1 MEDVFR
7 LQLFSVRRTNK
18 PLPKSMVTLNNEK
31 KKNPKSIHCG
41 QAYVGFELGD
51 LPTLLSLY
59 LLQEV
64 FNEGILFF
72 ICSYMQALNYGQI
85 GRKKKKEIYRRV
97 SRILWNGRVFI
108 IISQNVRFFFLR
120 KARR

>member
-1 MEDVFR
+1 MFSA

-31 KKNPKSIHCG
+31 KKKNPKSIHCR

-72 ICSYMQALNYGQI
+72 ICSYMQALNFGQI
-85 GRKKKKEIYRRV
+85 G
-97 SRILWNGRVFI
+97 
-108 IISQNVRFFFLR
+108 
-120 KARR
+120 